1 VSQLKNK
8 RQIITILDPRSPVS
22 ESYRTLR
29 TNLDFSSIDEKL
41 QVLIVTSAGP
51 GEGKSTTI
59 TNLAVTFAQSERK
72 VVLIDCDMRK
82 PTAHH
87 TFTLSNRIGL
97 SSVLSSQ
104 QKLQEVIQPSPI
116 PNLDVITSGNI
127 PPNPTEMIASNRMT
141 AMLEELKQMYD
152 LILIDTPP
160 LLAVTDAQIAATKS
174 DGVIL
179 VIDQGK
185 VKKDVAAKAT
195 RSLELVKARLLGVV
209 LNNVK
214 RSAKDQSYY
223 YYYGNN
229 TAKK

>member
-1 VSQLKNK
+1 MSRLINK
-8 RQIITILDPRSPVS
+8 RKLITVIDPRSPVS

-41 QVLIVTSAGP
+41 QVLMVTSAGP

-59 TNLAVTFAQSERK
+59 TNLAVTFAQSDRK

-82 PTAHH
+82 PTTHH
-87 TFTLSNRIGL
+87 TFTLSNRRGA

-104 QKLQEVIQPSPI
+104 LNLEDVIQSTSI
-116 PNLDVITSGNI
+116 PNLDIITSGTI
-127 PPNPTEMIASNRMT
+127 PPNPAEMIASNRMT
-141 AMLEELKQMYD
+141 AMLDELRQMYD
-152 LILIDTPP
+152 IILVDTPP

-179 VIDQGK
+179 VVDQGK
-185 VKKDVAAKAT
+185 VKKDAAARAVKN
-195 RSLELVKARLLGVV
+195 LELVKARILGVV

-214 RSAKDQSYY
+214 RNAKEQSYY
-223 YYYGNN
+223 YYYGNGE
-229 TAKK
+229 AGK

>member
-8 RQIITILDPRSPVS
+8 RQLITVLDPRSPVS

-87 TFTLSNRIGL
+87 TFTLSNRVGL

-104 QKLQEVIQPSPI
+104 LKLQDVIQPSPI
-116 PNLDVITSGNI
+116 PNLDIITSGNI

-152 LILIDTPP
+152 MILIDTPP

-174 DGVIL
+174 DGVVL

-185 VKKDVAAKAT
+185 VKKDVALKAT
-195 RSLELVKARLLGVV
+195 KSLELVKARLLGVV

-214 RSAKDQSYY
+214 RSAKDQTYY

-229 TAKK
+229 PKR